1 MSKTRRTSN
10 TGPGRQR
17 RISVRAVRR
26 DPPDLRRLSRALI
39 QMAMAQAEA
48 EAAAQAEA
56 DTKAAA
62 PPPDAEEDTP
72 DA

>member
-1 MSKTRRTSN
+1 MSKPRRSSN
-10 TGPGRQR
+10 IGPGRQR

-26 DPPDLRRLSRALI
+26 NPPDLRRLSRALI